1 MASRAL
7 LALAL
12 LLGSLGLGGVYGAAR
27 AETPIRITLLH
38 DTHFHGEFESANGR
52 GADPAAPLT
61 LAHYVGLVQQ
71 LRAAN
76 PRTLFVGVGD
86 DLAPSLYSALFQGA
100 HMVAALNAAGLD
112 ANTFGNHEF
121 DYGPDV
127 LRARILESTFPWISA
142 NVRDRRSGTVFAADL
157 GVRPFLLRD
166 LDGVIVG
173 LTGLTTADT
182 PQLSSPG
189 PDVEVLDPLEAA
201 RTVVAQMRAAGA
213 QLVVVLS
220 HLAWPESERLAGE
233 VPGIDVIVGDHASTV
248 LPQPRV
254 IKGTLVARRG
264 DGFALLGQLD
274 LEVQAGRVTG
284 WRYTAHPVRPDGP
297 VDATVA
303 QVMASYGQ
311 LLAQA
316 LDEVIGVSTTP
327 LDARTEAVRTRETNL
342 GNLVADA
349 LRAWGDADVGLQ
361 NGGGLRS
368 DRVYPA
374 GPLTRRDLAAILP
387 FANYAAKVR
396 LSGAA
401 LWETL
406 EHSVGALDERAG
418 RFLQVS
424 GLTFCYDPAA
434 PAGQRVRRVWVGD
447 APLDPAAQYTV
458 ALNDYL
464 QRGGDGYTMLAAA
477 EVLIPSEGGPLLT
490 TLVADYVAARG
501 TVQPRVEGRIQAL
514 AASTSDDLTATEL
527 GCRPPAAVR

>member
-1 MASRAL
+1 MVGRAL
-7 LALAL
+7 LVLAL
-12 LLGSLGLGGVYGAAR
+12 LLGGLGRVAVPGAAQ
-27 AETPIRITLLH
+27 AEAPIHITLLH
-38 DTHFHGEFESANGR
+38 DTHFHGEFESASGR

-121 DYGPDV
+121 DYGPDA
-127 LRARILESTFPWISA
+127 LRARLQESAFPWVSA
-142 NVRDRRSGTVFAADL
+142 NVRDRRSGAVFAADL
-157 GVRPFLLRD
+157 GVQPYLLRD
-166 LDGVIVG
+166 LGGVVVG

-189 PDVEVLDPLEAA
+189 PDVEILDPLEAA
-201 RTVVAQMRAAGA
+201 RAVVAQMRAAGA
-213 QLVVVLS
+213 QIVVVLS
-220 HLAWPESERLAGE
+220 HLAWPESERLASE

-254 IKGTLVARRG
+254 INGTLVSRRG

-274 LEVQAGRVTG
+274 LEVRAGRITG

-303 QVMASYGQ
+303 QVIANYQQ

-327 LDARTEAVRTRETNL
+327 LDARTAAVRTHETNL

-349 LRAWGDADVGLQ
+349 LRAWGEADVGLQ

-368 DRVYPA
+368 DRIYPA

-401 LWETL
+401 LWAAL
-406 EHSVGALDERAG
+406 EHSVGALDEQAG

-434 PAGQRVRRVWVGD
+434 PAGQRVRGVWVGD
-447 APLDPAAQYTV
+447 APLDPAAQYAV

-464 QRGGDGYTMLAAA
+464 QRGGDGYTMLEAA
-477 EVLIPSEGGPLLT
+477 EVLLPGEGGPLLT

-501 TVQPRVEGRIQAL
+501 TIQPVVEGRIRAL
-514 AASTSDDLTATEL
+514 TGEASGDLTPDPA
-527 GCRPPAAVR
+527 CHPPAAAR